1 MNVGTRYPEGRIGR
15 PREVGGRHVRK
26 EEERLRKG
34 GPEGL
39 RKAHEARAGHG
50 PENAGAQGV
59 VQGDREGAGQVALDG
74 ERRGGVAQV
83 RDGAEGQ
90 ARRARGRLRRPVGGL
105 PAPGGVAAMLQ
116 RLRPVPR
123 DRLQAPPARLLRGP
137 GRAAVRRLGP
147 RLVQARD
154 RRRRARRGGQAGGD
168 KGLPAPGAVARAD
181 GGAQR
186 RPGGP
191 VAVDHLPLGLG
202 GLRRH
207 DQHGAQAQGRLQA
220 EEARRGPGGDPP
232 LRPQVACRVPRPR
245 GGRVRRGLGDGHR
258 RGGPGGLRL
267 PAHAAAPPQQ
277 APARAA
283 AGGEDRRV
291 RRGRPG
297 GRPGHPRRR
306 RDAPRVPRRPHRQ
319 RRRVL
324 RRGGDR
330 GAARRGAGRDEAV
343 LLRPQAQRP
352 EGRLRAQPR
361 RDQEAAAQG
370 RRNQVRPARPG
381 RPGAGH
387 VARELRAPRRARLR
401 DARARLQGDAR
412 GGRGGAA
419 GRLRRGGRAHRGTR
433 PDAGAHREGARREGR
448 CPAGLA

>member
-1 MNVGTRYPEGRIGR
+1 MNVGTRYPEGRTGR
-15 PREVGGRHVRK
+15 PREIGGRHVRK

-50 PENAGAQGV
+50 PEDAGAQGV
-59 VQGDREGAGQVALDG
+59 VQGDREGAGQVALGG

-90 ARRARGRLRRPVGGL
+90 ARRARGRLRRPVDGL
-105 PAPGGVAAMLQ
+105 PAPGRVAALLQ

-137 GRAAVRRLGP
+137 RRAAVRRLGP

-258 RGGPGGLRL
+258 RGGPGRTP
-267 PAHAAAPPQQ
+267 PACSRCCT
-277 APARAA
+277 APAGSSSRC
-283 AGGEDRRV
+283 RW
-291 RRGRPG
+291 
-297 GRPGHPRRR
+297 RRR
-306 RDAPRVPRRPHRQ
+306 PPGASRPPWRASGPSVSVNLFFTSFAKQ
-319 RRRVL
+319 
-324 RRGGDR
+324 
-330 GAARRGAGRDEAV
+330 ARRSRK
-343 LLRPQAQRP
+343 
-352 EGRLRAQPR
+352 
-361 RDQEAAAQG
+361 
-370 RRNQVRPARPG
+370 
-381 RPGAGH
+381 
-387 VARELRAPRRARLR
+387 
-401 DARARLQGDAR
+401 
-412 GGRGGAA
+412 GGFTGCANVFSPIPVTA
-419 GRLRRGGRAHRGTR
+419 
-433 PDAGAHREGARREGR
+433 
-448 CPAGLA
+448 

>member
-1 MNVGTRYPEGRIGR
+1 MSGKKKSGS
-15 PREVGGRHVRK
+15 
-26 EEERLRKG
+26 
-34 GPEGL
+34 
-39 RKAHEARAGHG
+39 ARAVPRAYGRLTRH
-50 PENAGAQGV
+50 ERDT
-59 VQGDREGAGQVALDG
+59 VQRML
-74 ERRGGVAQV
+74 ERRASCREIARELGRSPSTVSAEVGVAQV

-123 DRLQAPPARLLRGP
+123 DRLQAPPPRLLRGP

-232 LRPQVACRVPRPR
+232 LRPAGRMPRSSPSGRTRAPRP
-245 GGRVRRGLGDGHR
+245 GRWTPSR
-258 RGGPGGLRL
+258 GPGRTP
-267 PAHAAAPPQQ
+267 PACSRCCT
-277 APARAA
+277 APAGSSSRCRWRRRPPGASRTPWGASGPSSAPTGRAA
-283 AGGEDRRV
+283 CSAPSSPTTAPSSPTRR
-291 RRGRPG
+291 RSRRCSARGR
-297 GRPGHPRRR
+297 
-306 RDAPRVPRRPHRQ
+306 
-319 RRRVL
+319 
-324 RRGGDR
+324 
-330 GAARRGAGRDEAV
+330 ARRGCSTATPGAATR
-343 LLRPQAQRP
+343 
-352 EGRLRAQPR
+352 RAPASATTSR
-361 RDQEAAAQG
+361 SGSCCQG

>member
-1 MNVGTRYPEGRIGR
+1 ME
-15 PREVGGRHVRK
+15 GGRHVQTATVRK
-26 EEERLRKG
+26 VVRE
-34 GPEGL
+34 
-39 RKAHEARAGHG
+39 AHEARAGHG
-50 PENAGAQGV
+50 PEDAGAQGV
-59 VQGDREGAGQVALDG
+59 VQGDREGAGQVAPDG

-83 RDGAEGQ
+83 RDGAEVQ
-90 ARRARGRLRRPVGGL
+90 ARRARRRLGRPVGGL

-116 RLRPVPR
+116 RVRPVPR
-123 DRLQAPPARLLRGP
+123 DRLQAPPPRLLRDP

-220 EEARRGPGGDPP
+220 EEARRGPGGDAP

-258 RGGPGGLRL
+258 RGRPGGLDL
-267 PAHAAAPPQQ
+267 PAHAAPPPQQ

-283 AGGEDRRV
+283 ARGEGLGERGG
-291 RRGRPG
+291 GAG
-297 GRPGHPRRR
+297 GRALGAGRRRHGEGLPRR
-306 RDAPRVPRRPHRQ
+306 AHRQ
-319 RRRVL
+319 RRGVL

-330 GAARRGAGRDEAV
+330 GAARRGARVSVNLFFTSFAK
-343 LLRPQAQRP
+343 Q
-352 EGRLRAQPR
+352 
-361 RDQEAAAQG
+361 
-370 RRNQVRPARPG
+370 
-381 RPGAGH
+381 
-387 VARELRAPRRARLR
+387 
-401 DARARLQGDAR
+401 
-412 GGRGGAA
+412 
-419 GRLRRGGRAHRGTR
+419 AHRSRKGGFTGCANVFS
-433 PDAGAHREGARREGR
+433 PIPVTA
-448 CPAGLA
+448 

>member
-1 MNVGTRYPEGRIGR
+1 MWEPDTLRAGPAGPGRSEDGMSGKKNR
-15 PREVGGRHVRK
+15 GS
-26 EEERLRKG
+26 
-34 GPEGL
+34 
-39 RKAHEARAGHG
+39 ARAVPRAYGRLTRH
-50 PENAGAQGV
+50 ERDTVQRMLERGASC
-59 VQGDREGAGQVALDG
+59 REIARELGRSPSTVSAEVASHRFVTAPKSRRG
-74 ERRGGVAQV
+74 ERVDASADLSAACPRP
-83 RDGAEGQ
+83 
-90 ARRARGRLRRPVGGL
+90 GR
-105 PAPGGVAAMLQ
+105 VAAMLQ

-123 DRLQAPPARLLRGP
+123 DRLQAPPPRLLRGP

-220 EEARRGPGGDPP
+220 EEERRRPGGHAP

-245 GGRVRRGLGDGHR
+245 GGRVRRGLGDGHG
-258 RGGPGGLRL
+258 RGRAGGLRL

-297 GRPGHPRRR
+297 RYQGGPRRR
-306 RDAPRVPRRPHRQ
+306 RHGQGLPRRAHRQ

-343 LLRPQAQRP
+343 LLR
-352 EGRLRAQPR
+352 
-361 RDQEAAAQG
+361 D
-370 RRNQVRPARPG
+370 PG
-381 RPGAGH
+381 RSDQKGA
-387 VARELRAPRRARLR
+387 
-401 DARARLQGDAR
+401 
-412 GGRGGAA
+412 
-419 GRLRRGGRAHRGTR
+419 
-433 PDAGAHREGARREGR
+433 
-448 CPAGLA
+448 PASATTSR